1 MKLIET
7 SDDLYSISK
16 LLYLALASQKP
27 ETVLSLKFEN
37 GSEQLQVSLW
47 DDDEVQVFDGYLV
60 RKSTMNDYEMVEI
73 EMYTHIEILTLEG

>member
-7 SDDLYSISK
+7 SDGLYNISK
-16 LLYLALASQKP
+16 LLYLALDSQKP

-60 RKSTMNDYEMVEI
+60 RKSTMNDFEMVDI
-73 EMYTHIEILTLEG
+73 DMYTHIEILTLEG

>member
-7 SDDLYSISK
+7 ADDLYSISK
-16 LLYLALASQKP
+16 LLYLALASQDH

-60 RKSTMNDYEMVEI
+60 RKSTMNDFEMVDI
-73 EMYTHIEILTLEG
+73 DMYTHIEILTLEG